1 MRFPTGEAAVRRKAA
16 SDTPSPSDP
25 YAALRLLAGAA
36 MISFAPVFVRLTDV
50 PPTAS
55 AFYRTLFGGLM
66 LVALLRIRG
75 ERLWAGGAALIAL
88 ICAGLFFAL
97 DLWAW
102 HRSIWYVG
110 PGLATLLANF
120 QVFVLA
126 CAGIALFG
134 ERLRIELAIAIPLAL
149 AGLALIVGLDRGE
162 LPADYLW
169 GVGFGLLTAVAYAA
183 YLLSLRAARMRAAG
197 ASPAGD
203 LAVASLFSALA
214 LWLSAGLEGV
224 SLAIPTVADGA
235 LLVAYALVAQVLG
248 WLLISSSLR
257 EVPASTVGLLLLLQP
272 TLAFVWDI
280 LIFQRPFGSRE
291 LLGALLALS
300 AIYLGGRRQRED
312 SSGQQT

>member
-1 MRFPTGEAAVRRKAA
+1 MRFLTGEVAVV
-16 SDTPSPSDP
+16 SNVSSQPPSPSYP
-25 YAALRLLAGAA
+25 YAVLRLLAGAA
-36 MISFAPVFVRLTDV
+36 LISFAPVFVRLTDV

-66 LVALLRIRG
+66 LVVLLRIRG
-75 ERLWAGGAALIAL
+75 ERLWTGGVALAALIA
-88 ICAGLFFAL
+88 AGLCFAL

-126 CAGIALFG
+126 IAGIALFG
-134 ERLRIELAIAIPLAL
+134 ERLRPELAVAIPMAL
-149 AGLALIVGLDRGE
+149 AGLALIVGLGRDE
-162 LPADYLW
+162 LPADYRW
-169 GVGFGLLTAVAYAA
+169 GIGFGLLTAVAYAG
-183 YLLSLRAARMRAAG
+183 YLLSLRRARLRAAG
-197 ASPAGD
+197 ASPVGD

-214 LWLSAGLEGV
+214 LWLSAGLEDV
-224 SLAIPTVADGA
+224 SLSIPTLTDGA

-280 LIFQRPFGSRE
+280 LIFQRPFGGRE
-291 LLGALLALS
+291 LSGALLALA
-300 AIYLGGRRQRED
+300 AIYLGGRRA
-312 SSGQQT
+312 SNSGSGKEA